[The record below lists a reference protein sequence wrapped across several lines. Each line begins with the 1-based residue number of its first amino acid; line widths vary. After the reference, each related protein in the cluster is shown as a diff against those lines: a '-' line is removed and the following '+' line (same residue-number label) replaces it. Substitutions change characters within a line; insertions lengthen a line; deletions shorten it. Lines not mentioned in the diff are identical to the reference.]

1 MNEITNNIEISSK
14 RIEVSEIDEH
24 KLEVK
29 FVICDF
35 DPNKNDVQ
43 INKDKIN
50 NWLSTLLNQ
59 PLVGKVDVNRDGN
72 VDFTGH
78 NVKIVKLKDSDGN
91 EYTDY
96 EFDTSAFG
104 TYTSVGIKEIDGEMC
119 IVATATVWRRFK
131 NASDLILSRVENG
144 TLHSSWEIAVNKH
157 HYETVNKK
165 RIKVID
171 DGVFIGNCLLGEYVA
186 PAFDSA
192 KVLQVASDE
201 NQFDKE
207 FNNAIME
214 DIMVANQNGGENVEK
229 DKNVIVSD
237 NKVKESII
245 DLTGESNV
253 SENSVVELD
262 DAQTEVSALTMNE
275 IEVKLEEK
283 LDESYRLYPAYVF
296 PEEHTVYAR
305 NWRMKTTEFK
315 KFTYTV
321 ENDEIF
327 ISEPID
333 VKMTF
338 SAFETDIKVAE
349 MEEKLNASTDALLKA
364 NETIKSLESMVSE
377 LTPYKEKFEE
387 QEQLRIEAEQD
398 EKRAVLSGYALKSE
412 LITSEEIQTD
422 ENIKQLIQNVDENA
436 IKAIIAERFM
446 KKLDEKQVI
455 EKSESEESAET
466 ALKVNLASVVEEDV
480 KKFDIKNYL
489 SKK

>member
-1 MNEITNNIEISSK
+1 MN
-14 RIEVSEIDEH
+14 
-24 KLEVK
+24 
-29 FVICDF
+29 
-35 DPNKNDVQ
+35 
-43 INKDKIN
+43 
-50 NWLSTLLNQ
+50 
-59 PLVGKVDVNRDGN
+59 
-72 VDFTGH
+72 
-78 NVKIVKLKDSDGN
+78 
-91 EYTDY
+91 
-96 EFDTSAFG
+96 
-104 TYTSVGIKEIDGEMC
+104 
-119 IVATATVWRRFK
+119 
-131 NASDLILSRVENG
+131 
-144 TLHSSWEIAVNKH
+144 
-157 HYETVNKK
+157 
-165 RIKVID
+165 
-171 DGVFIGNCLLGEYVA
+171 
-186 PAFDSA
+186 
-192 KVLQVASDE
+192 
-201 NQFDKE
+201 
-207 FNNAIME
+207 
-214 DIMVANQNGGENVEK
+214 
-229 DKNVIVSD
+229 
-237 NKVKESII
+237 
-245 DLTGESNV
+245 
-253 SENSVVELD
+253 
-262 DAQTEVSALTMNE
+262 
-275 IEVKLEEK
+275 
-283 LDESYRLYPAYVF
+283 
-296 PEEHTVYAR
+296 
-305 NWRMKTTEFK
+305 TTEFK

-364 NETIKSLESMVSE
+364 NETVKSLESMVSE

-398 EKRAVLSGYALKSE
+398 EKRAVLSEYALKSE